1 MTKDNFYR
9 IVITMLL
16 LINIGTLAFLWTDR
30 KDKAILQRHHMG
42 PPHVD
47 EMIIERLKLDDKQ
60 IGQFEGLKH
69 EHHSRMVD
77 IQRQSGS
84 LHKDLFRLLKTD
96 HVDTIYRDSILHKL
110 QLLDTEKELATFDHF
125 QKLRGILAPGQQS
138 NFDDFVEELSRRL
151 LAPLPTGRDR

>member
-9 IVITMLL
+9 IVITLLL
-16 LINIGTLAFLWTDR
+16 LINIGTLAFVWMDR
-30 KDKAILQRHHMG
+30 NDGAKPQMHHIG

-60 IGQFEGLKH
+60 IEQFEELKH
-69 EHHSRMVD
+69 EHHSQMVE

-84 LHKDLFRLLKTD
+84 LHNALFQLLKTD
-96 HVDTIYRDSILHKL
+96 HVDTVYRDSILHRL
-110 QLLDTEKELATFDHF
+110 QLLDKEKELATFDHF
-125 QKLRGILAPGQQS
+125 QKLRGILAPNQQS

-151 LAPLPTGRDR
+151 LAPLPPGRDR